1 VGFQEVFRDVDLSQV
16 DLSQLEAI
24 GLDRFIE
31 IAGFVDINIEGLD
44 QIRLLHL
51 LLENN
56 DRDIVLSL
64 PLEEVANVPLAL
76 EVDAMGEV

>member
-1 VGFQEVFRDVDLSQV
+1 MGFQEVFRDVDLSQV